1 MLIENPV
8 LENDKQFF
16 SENHILS
23 LLRPACCEN
32 LTWQNLTCRNLK
44 VLAELANLTVMARI
58 PKERAIYGLLLILTP
73 KFFSTFI

>member
-8 LENDKQFF
+8 LKNDKQFF
-16 SENHILS
+16 SVNHIVS

-44 VLAELANLTVMARI
+44 GLAKLANLTVMARI
-58 PKERAIYGLLLILTP
+58 PKERAIYGYYVLSLLSSLL
-73 KFFSTFI
+73 